1 NTTSA
6 GRFNC
11 TNSSLAPFVN
21 ACKGQEN
28 EFIRFNDGATSPGDY
43 FYQANN
49 QVTPDEE
56 ERPVQFKLIQPN
68 WRKMSYTTLGA
79 SHQTT
84 AKNTPDIHTDAYDRF
99 IFSQLLKGAETGNM
113 LHYIFENIAF
123 ADEAKW

>member
-1 NTTSA
+1 NQQLSDYNQQTEQENRRLIYVALTRAVYKCFVFKSNANSA
-6 GRFNC
+6 L
-11 TNSSLAPFVN
+11 SPFVK

-84 AKNTPDIHTDAYDRF
+84 AKNTPDIHT
-99 IFSQLLKGAETGNM
+99 
-113 LHYIFENIAF
+113 
-123 ADEAKW
+123 